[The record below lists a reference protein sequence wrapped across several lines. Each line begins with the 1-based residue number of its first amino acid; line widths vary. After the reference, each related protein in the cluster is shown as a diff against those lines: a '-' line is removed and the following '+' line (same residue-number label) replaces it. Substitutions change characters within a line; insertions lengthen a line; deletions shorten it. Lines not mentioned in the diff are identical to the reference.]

1 MNNNSENQNYCA
13 DECSDHIKKIVNKS
27 DELMEITRDEVF
39 KYEKELKEKTI
50 ISFGATCK
58 FDFECINYFYYFE
71 IIWRMIRWKIRV
83 QI

>member
-50 ISFGATCK
+50 NLYHSVLPVSLILNALITFIILKLFGG
-58 FDFECINYFYYFE
+58 
-71 IIWRMIRWKIRV
+71 
-83 QI
+83 